1 MSIDPEDI
9 ESEDEDEGIT
19 ESHNDQEF
27 DPEDLRE
34 VIKNRAQAIDEHYV
48 TLGHHLFIVDED
60 RLYRKWGFA
69 TFADYLTQDVGIGK
83 RRGQRLRQIWKILV
97 RQFGISP
104 TMLSG
109 CRYSNLMTIM
119 GLLRPKIMTA
129 DTVEEWVTRAQLLN
143 YTQLVKEVESAK
155 ALRKADAEAEITPT
169 TMAEAAEEGSLPE
182 AIKSPTGR
190 KTFQCT
196 NEEANLIDEAIREGT
211 RDGGSDRPGH
221 VLTNICTFFLAN
233 RAEDTAMKDY
243 LLSKLTSV
251 FGGRFVHLEDP
262 EMIETWEE
270 HFGDFGDDDD
280 EYEEE

>member
-1 MSIDPEDI
+1 MALDPEEI
-9 ESEDEDEGIT
+9 EEEDDETI
-19 ESHNDQEF
+19 ESHNDNDF

-60 RLYRKWGFA
+60 RLYRTWGFA

-97 RQFGISP
+97 RKFGIAP
-104 TMLSG
+104 AMLSG

-119 GLLRPKIMTA
+119 GLLRPNILVRETS
-129 DTVEEWVTRAQLLN
+129 EEWVTRAQLLN

-155 ALRKADAEAEITPT
+155 AMRAADSDAEITPT
-169 TMAEAAEEGSLPE
+169 TLAAAEEEGTVATLTK
-182 AIKSPTGR
+182 ATGR
-190 KTFQCT
+190 KTFQVT
-196 NEEANLIDEAIREGT
+196 NDEANLIDEAVREGT

-221 VLTNICTFFLAN
+221 VLTNICTFFLTN

-270 HFGDFGDDDD
+270 HFGDFGDDEEDED
-280 EYEEE
+280 EYES